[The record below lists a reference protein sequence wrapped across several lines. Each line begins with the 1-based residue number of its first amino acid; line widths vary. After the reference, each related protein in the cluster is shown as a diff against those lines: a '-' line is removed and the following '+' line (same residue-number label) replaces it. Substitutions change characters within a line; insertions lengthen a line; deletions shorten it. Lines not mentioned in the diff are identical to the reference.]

1 MVKGWPTARGRQEG
15 GVGAAHRGGQGG
27 GQAQRGGGVWAV
39 GVAVRTD
46 LFLLPPLGPSVLEPD
61 LQANNEMF
69 NTREINININEQR
82 LYRSG
87 SNRTNKQTVFSQQ
100 TPLGCRL
107 SVEVSEHYCMI
118 LATEQTC

>member
-1 MVKGWPTARGRQEG
+1 MMVKGWPTARGRQEG

-69 NTREINININEQR
+69 NTWEINIMSRDYIGQD
-82 LYRSG
+82 L
-87 SNRTNKQTVFSQQ
+87 
-100 TPLGCRL
+100 
-107 SVEVSEHYCMI
+107 
-118 LATEQTC
+118 TEQTNKRCFHSKPH